1 MLGKQFIVGLFECSS
16 CKYLLFLQES
26 QLDLNEFKLRG
37 FCDGILAE
45 EKSNVQ
51 LDVFKKA
58 LRIADEEFLVR
69 CSLEQKSASRFL

>member
-1 MLGKQFIVGLFECSS
+1 VNW
-16 CKYLLFLQES
+16 
-26 QLDLNEFKLRG
+26 NEIKLRG
-37 FCDGILAE
+37 FCDGILAK